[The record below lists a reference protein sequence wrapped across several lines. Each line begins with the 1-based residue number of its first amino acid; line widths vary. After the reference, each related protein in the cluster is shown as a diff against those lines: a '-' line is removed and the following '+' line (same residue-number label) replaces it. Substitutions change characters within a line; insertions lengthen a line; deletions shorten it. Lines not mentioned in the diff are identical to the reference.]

1 MNLAVVVCGP
11 IASGKTTAIS
21 FLSSM
26 LDLKVVS
33 FGGYVRSA
41 AEQSGCPETRETLQD
56 LGESLLESM
65 GAADFLEAALRFADV
80 NDGDAVIFDGVRHLE
95 ILTEIRR
102 SFDSVVAFYLAV
114 SREERYRRYNI
125 RQPAEIAFDD
135 FLQIETHPV
144 EVGVAALKGHCE
156 TVIDAS
162 QCEEGIKNVLKHE
175 IRSHGF
181 SMVL

>member
-1 MNLAVVVCGP
+1 MKLAVVVCGP

-21 FLSSM
+21 FLSSIF
-26 LDLKVVS
+26 DLKVVS

-102 SFDSVVAFYLAV
+102 SFDSVVAFYLAA

-135 FLQIETHPV
+135 FMQIETHPV
-144 EVGVAALKGHCE
+144 EVGVAALEGHCE

-162 QCEEGIKNVLKHE
+162 QHEEGIKQVLKHE

-181 SMVL
+181 SVV